1 MLQKIDIENIQSA
14 SAGLIDTYNVITHS
28 YRGGGVYSSFYSGS
42 SIYNNFEV
50 VHSLD

>member
-14 SAGLIDTYNVITHS
+14 SAGLIDTYNVIT
-28 YRGGGVYSSFYSGS
+28 YYTSFYSGS